1 MVSPGSSAAPFGAS
15 PETLLDVA
23 VGIAENGAGRVP
35 PETLTE
41 AARASAPLI
50 TQVEP
55 AKVRA
60 GMEAVILGRSLEV
73 ALQWMHE
80 AGLLAVLLPELEAT
94 VDFSQ
99 EAGRR
104 HKDVW
109 EHTKQVVRQS
119 VPKPLVRWAALLH
132 DIGKVPTRVML
143 PDGRVTFHRHA
154 EVGARMFDTVGRRLG
169 FDRTERHKIR
179 FLILHHLRG
188 NAYEPGWTDAAV
200 RRFDHEM
207 GEHLEDLL
215 DLSRADVT
223 SRRPGPPAGGGGE
236 HSRAQGAHPGDPR
249 ARRAH
254 PAAAARPGQRD
265 HGGVQPA
272 AVAARG
278 RHPQAV
284 PRRRRAGRARGAP
297 RRRVLRRLSQEVGR
311 DRVDAGRVARSAPV
325 VDAFEGLVAL
335 PVAQVAAAAAQR
347 ADLVGPEGHGAD
359 RDHGDDDGDRERHG
373 EILAEPRFK
382 AKSSASGRAGPRSEA
397 RGPRPP

>member
-1 MVSPGSSAAPFGAS
+1 MVSSGSSAAPFGAS

-23 VGIAENGAGRVP
+23 VAIAENGAGRVP
-35 PETLTE
+35 PETLTQ
-41 AARASAPLI
+41 AARESAPLI
-50 TQVEP
+50 VQVEP

-60 GMEAVILGRSLEV
+60 AVEAVILGRSLDE
-73 ALQWMHE
+73 ALQWMHQ

-119 VPKPLVRWAALLH
+119 VPKPMVRWAALLH

-154 EVGARMFDTVGRRLG
+154 EVGARMFDSVGRRLG

-207 GEHLEDLL
+207 GDHLEDLL

-223 SRRPGPPAGGGGE
+223 SRRPG
-236 HSRAQGAHPGDPR
+236 
-249 ARRAH
+249 RR
-254 PAAAARPGQRD
+254 QE
-265 HGGVQPA
+265 
-272 AVAARG
+272 AVANIHALKERILASRDLDARIPPLPPG
-278 RHPQAV
+278 LGNAIMEAFSLP
-284 PRRRRAGRARGAP
+284 PS
-297 RRRVLRRLSQEVGR
+297 RRVGDIRKLCQDAVERGELEERRDAAYYIDFLRR
-311 DRVDAGRVARSAPV
+311 
-325 VDAFEGLVAL
+325 
-335 PVAQVAAAAAQR
+335 
-347 ADLVGPEGHGAD
+347 
-359 RDHGDDDGDRERHG
+359 
-373 EILAEPRFK
+373 
-382 AKSSASGRAGPRSEA
+382 SGVTS
-397 RGPRPP
+397 